1 MANGLRWDN
10 IPESRVSSSA
20 RDDAINIEVMNRGMD
35 RFIGALNKFNTR
47 KNDRAVEEIE
57 RSRALLDA
65 DVASRE
71 SIHNA
76 AVDAYEAGAKIRE
89 KKTDLD
95 AEKALAV
102 LESGAYNAGSNLK
115 KKQTLGQFLHDSKMY
130 QGLPKEVQGR
140 VSKGLQDVWRQGNQ
154 DALTERN
161 RAQEL
166 ALRRESN
173 ALQRYQLNRQIAA
186 DKKAAEDAMYA
197 RGEHIKDPKLRQE
210 FLNTLRKA
218 QNARDWLAGGRFKDS
233 TFADIIDQV
242 GVDKDDLAGINDII
256 NQYNMEHGTMLPVE
270 GVMKQA
276 FASGKSKGF
285 WGGNT
290 RDLKKFLD
298 DAAAQQ
304 RLAESNERYI
314 TQGIDPYAAKDGKVD
329 TLGYYGARDGA
340 MDLELFRRQY
350 HPENAGQ
357 GPIWM
362 GSTPAERAAIEQD
375 RLDREMRERL
385 STAAGK
391 REVFESDYDQYLHS
405 GGGLFNSW

>member
-1 MANGLRWDN
+1 MANGLRWNN

-115 KKQTLGQFLHDSKMY
+115 KRQTLGQFLHDSKMY

-186 DKKAAEDAMYA
+186 DKKAAEDAKRA
-197 RGEHIKDPKLRQE
+197 RGEHIADPLARAEWLRTTGNIQALKSE
-210 FLNTLRKA
+210 LQGA
-218 QNARDWLAGGRFKDS
+218 EFKDMS
-233 TFADIIDQV
+233 IGEIAKEYGIDADRI
-242 GVDKDDLAGINDII
+242 KDYRGLLSD
-256 NQYNMEHGTMLPVE
+256 YNAERRSQNKNELPPEALKHML
-270 GVMKQA
+270 
-276 FASGKSKGF
+276 ASGK
-285 WGGNT
+285 
-290 RDLKKFLD
+290 
-298 DAAAQQ
+298 
-304 RLAESNERYI
+304 
-314 TQGIDPYAAKDGKVD
+314 
-329 TLGYYGARDGA
+329 
-340 MDLELFRRQY
+340 
-350 HPENAGQ
+350 
-357 GPIWM
+357 GPDMLW
-362 GSTPAERAAIEQD
+362 S
-375 RLDREMRERL
+375 
-385 STAAGK
+385 
-391 REVFESDYDQYLHS
+391 HS
-405 GGGLFNSW
+405 GGENFLNALSDKYDVLANEEAYFINHLDPFVNQEGAKFTPGSGNISGNDADLEWFRNMNHAGNRNLPYTPDPFTVKMAADQAEAEARQRTMIEMDRLRGSSRYSAGKF